1 MTLNL
6 FGNTGN
12 IAREDL
18 APGAA
23 ILRGLAARED
33 IDAQLLKSVSEIEEL
48 APFRHL
54 TVPGGYSMS
63 VAMTNCGKV
72 GWVSDTTGY
81 RYDPLDPVSGT
92 KWPALPQSFQGLA
105 EHAAA
110 LVGFNDYK
118 PDACLINRYSKGARL
133 SLHIDK
139 DEEDPVSP
147 IVSVSLGIPATFLW
161 GGFKRSDK
169 TEKLLLNHGDVV
181 VWGGPSR
188 MRYHGVNAIKDG
200 YHPLTGNT
208 RINLTFRKVYKD
220 NP

>member
-6 FGNTGN
+6 FSTNDN
-12 IAREDL
+12 LVKEDL

-33 IDAQLLKSVSEIEEL
+33 IDAQLLTAVSAIDDA

-63 VAMTNCGKV
+63 VGMTNCGKV

-81 RYDPLDPVSGT
+81 RYDPIDPLSGA
-92 KWPALPQSFQGLA
+92 KWPEMPEIFQDLA
-105 EHAAA
+105 GRAAA
-110 LVGFNDYK
+110 LVGFENYR
-118 PDACLINRYSKGARL
+118 PDACLINRYSKGTKL

-139 DEEDPVSP
+139 DEEDPISP

-161 GGFKRSDK
+161 GGFKRADK
-169 TEKLLLNHGDVV
+169 TDKLLLNHGDVV

-188 MRYHGVNAIKDG
+188 MRYHGVSAIKNG

-208 RINLTFRKVYKD
+208 RINLTFRKVFK
-220 NP
+220 P

>member
-6 FGNTGN
+6 FSSSDNLVK
-12 IAREDL
+12 EDL

-33 IDAQLLKSVSEIEEL
+33 IDAQLLKGVSAIDDA

-63 VAMTNCGKV
+63 VGMTNCGKV

-81 RYDPLDPVSGT
+81 RYAPIDPLSGI
-92 KWPALPQSFQGLA
+92 KWPAMPEVFQDLA
-105 EHAAA
+105 ARAAA
-110 LVGFNDYK
+110 LVGFENYY
-118 PDACLINRYSKGARL
+118 PDACLINRYAKGTKL

-161 GGFKRSDK
+161 GGFKRADK
-169 TEKLLLNHGDVV
+169 TDKLLLNHGDVV

-200 YHPLTGNT
+200 YHPQTGNT
-208 RINLTFRKVYKD
+208 RINLTFRKVFK
-220 NP
+220 P

>member
-6 FGNTGN
+6 FGN
-12 IAREDL
+12 ADKLFKEDL

-23 ILRGLAARED
+23 ILRGLAAKD
-33 IDAQLLKSVSEIEEL
+33 DLDVQLLKAVSQIDKS

-63 VAMTNCGKV
+63 VAMTNCGTV

-81 RYDPLDPVSGT
+81 RYDALDPLSGN
-92 KWPALPQSFQGLA
+92 KWPALPETFLA
-105 EHAAA
+105 IAESAAA
-110 LVGFNDYK
+110 LVGFYDYQ

-161 GGFKRSDK
+161 GGFKRADK

-188 MRYHGVNAIKDG
+188 MRYHGVNAIKEG